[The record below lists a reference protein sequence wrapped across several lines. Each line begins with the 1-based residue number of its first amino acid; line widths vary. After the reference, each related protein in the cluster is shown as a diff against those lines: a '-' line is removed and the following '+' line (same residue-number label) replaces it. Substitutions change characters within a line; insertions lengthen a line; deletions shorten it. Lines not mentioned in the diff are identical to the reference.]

1 MSRLTLVIGNKNYS
15 SWSLRAWLAL
25 RKTGADFEEL
35 LIPLSRPETE
45 AAIKLHSPAGRVP
58 VLKVG
63 DLAIWDSLAIAEYLA
78 ERFPEA
84 GLWPADA
91 EERALARSVCA
102 EMHSGF
108 PALRGGMPMNVRA
121 RLPGKGR
128 SPEVGADI
136 ARVQEIW
143 ETCRSRVGEDGLFLF
158 GDFTLADAFYAPVV
172 SRFRTYGVALG
183 DVCRRYVEAVW
194 AWPDLQDWAAA
205 ASKEPYTIAE
215 EEI

>member
-1 MSRLTLVIGNKNYS
+1 MGRLTLVIGNKNYS

-25 RKTGADFEEL
+25 KKTGVEFDEL

-45 AAIKLHSPAGRVP
+45 AAIKAHSPSGRVP
-58 VLKVG
+58 VLKDG
-63 DLAIWDSLAIAEYLA
+63 DREIWDSLAIGEYLA

-91 EERALARSVCA
+91 GMRALARSICA

-108 PALRGGMPMNVRA
+108 PALRGGMPMNLRA

-143 ETCRSRVGEDGLFLF
+143 ETCRGRVGEDGLFLF
-158 GDFTLADAFYAPVV
+158 GGFTLADAFYAPVV
-172 SRFRTYGVALG
+172 SRFHTYDVATG
-183 DVCRRYVEAVW
+183 DVCRAYAEAVW